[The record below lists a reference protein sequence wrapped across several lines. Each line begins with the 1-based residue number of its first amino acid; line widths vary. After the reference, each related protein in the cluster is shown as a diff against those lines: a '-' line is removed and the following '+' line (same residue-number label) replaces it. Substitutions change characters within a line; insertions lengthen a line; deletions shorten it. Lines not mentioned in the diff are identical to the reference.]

1 MCKPLIKYLQRC
13 KFGQHQWAFT
23 PGLSAHDLVTAL
35 LMSWIQTICKGRK
48 IGGYLSDISGAFDRV
63 CKEYL
68 IAKLQAAGIGQTYL
82 NFLDAYLAPRM
93 AQVLVEGSRSDI
105 FEIANS
111 VFQGTVLGPPLWN
124 LFFADIVVPASSTG
138 GDTSAFADDLSVF
151 QEFDNRT
158 SGDEVFST
166 LRKCR
171 HEVHE
176 WGQTNRVMFDA
187 DKEHLILIHPI
198 HAQGDPFKLI
208 GLLTDCKLTMNYAID
223 AMLAKIRP
231 KIVAILRTRTH
242 YDTATLIQQF
252 KTHVWG
258 LMECQSG
265 GIFHASTTLLNKI
278 DGTHRRFLRD
288 IGVSEAAA
296 FLEHNFASPTL
307 RRNIAILGALH
318 KRVLGKSHPV
328 MEQLLPF
335 WSDRFG
341 SNRPDK
347 HSKQLYGSFLV
358 VEAQYQLY
366 QRSIFGM
373 CCVYNNLSQN
383 VVDAS
388 SVSQFQSLLTDIVRA
403 RCEAGH
409 ANWMYTFDLRGRS

>member
-1 MCKPLIKYLQRC
+1 MHVCRNKV
-13 KFGQHQWAFT
+13 H
-23 PGLSAHDLVTAL
+23 
-35 LMSWIQTICKGRK
+35 SWGR
-48 IGGYLSDISGAFDRV
+48 I
-63 CKEYL
+63 
-68 IAKLQAAGIGQTYL
+68 
-82 NFLDAYLAPRM
+82 
-93 AQVLVEGSRSDI
+93 
-105 FEIANS
+105 
-111 VFQGTVLGPPLWN
+111 
-124 LFFADIVVPASSTG
+124 
-138 GDTSAFADDLSVF
+138 
-151 QEFDNRT
+151 
-158 SGDEVFST
+158 
-166 LRKCR
+166 
-171 HEVHE
+171 
-176 WGQTNRVMFDA
+176 NRVTFDPT
-187 DKEHLILIHPI
+187 KEHVSIIHPI
-198 HAQGDPFKLI
+198 YGEGDPFKFLGCMI
-208 GLLTDCKLTMNYAID
+208 DCKFLMNQAID
-223 AMLAKIRP
+223 KILSQMRP
-231 KIVAILRTRTH
+231 KRQAILRTKPH
-242 YDTATLIQQF
+242 YCVKELINQF

-278 DGTHRRFLRD
+278 DGTHRRFLRH

-296 FLEHNFASPTL
+296 FLEHNFASPFL

-347 HSKQLYGSFLV
+347 HSKQLYGSFL
-358 VEAQYQLY
+358 EEQAQYQLY

-388 SVSQFQSLLTDIVRA
+388 SVSQFQSLLTDIARA

-409 ANWMYTFDLRGRS
+409 ANWMFTFDLRGRS